1 MRSQSNQQGVAL
13 IIALVITTIAVS
25 LASLAMYRQQLQI
38 RLSTNISNLEQA
50 YEYAAG
56 MEDWSKKILEQ
67 DYKDDP
73 KVDSLQED
81 WASDLPPIAI
91 PGGSLKGR
99 LFDLQGRINLNSLN
113 NTFKKIKPKS
123 NPNGSPGSS
132 PNDGPP
138 GSSPNDGPPGSSPN
152 GPQGTPQKPTFKTET
167 LVYNIVANLIT
178 TIDKEQTL
186 GPPENFSDTLKD
198 WIDKDDEESQ
208 GGAESS
214 YYQSQEHPYM
224 SANSLLM
231 DKSELILLKGMTKEI
246 TEKLLPL
253 VSTLPKDSKI
263 NVNTA
268 EKEVLEAIGFDQE
281 TIADI
286 KSARDETPFKTMQ
299 DFWNLDK
306 VKTFFAPTTEAGK
319 KKANYQQ
326 ILSNTSDYF
335 LLQGQ
340 VNINN
345 ARLFIN
351 SVLERKNGKV
361 RVIMRDYS
369 KPAITTSST
378 KSS

>member
-1 MRSQSNQQGVAL
+1 MRRQLNQQGVAL

-38 RLSTNISNLEQA
+38 RLSANISNLEQA
-50 YEYAAG
+50 YEYATG

-91 PGGSLKGR
+91 PGGSLKGQ

-123 NPNGSPGSS
+123 NPNG
-132 PNDGPP
+132 
-138 GSSPNDGPPGSSPN
+138 PPGSSPN
-152 GPQGTPQKPTFKTET
+152 GPQGNPPNGPQGSPPNGPQGNPQKPTFKTET
-167 LVYNIVANLIT
+167 LVYDIVANLIT

-186 GPPENFSDTLKD
+186 GPPQNFSDALKD

-231 DKSELILLKGMTKEI
+231 DKSELLLLKGMTKEI
-246 TEKLLPL
+246 IEKLLPL

-286 KSARDETPFKTMQ
+286 KSARDENPFKTMQ

-319 KKANYQQ
+319 RKANYQQ

-369 KPAITTSST
+369 KPSVTTSST
-378 KSS
+378 KAVN